1 MSSESERGSS
11 IGARLIAIVVLGV
24 AAWVLLKIVI
34 GIIAGVAWAVVAV
47 LAVIAVIW
55 AWRTIT

>member
-1 MSSESERGSS
+1 MSSESKRGSS